1 MSKVCASRLSCI
13 LLEQAKRALLIPPV
27 TDYQASQLRFRHT
40 KHWAPKF
47 KKLRREK
54 VIKID
59 IPNLNEKTDEMDQDE
74 ITSRMK
80 ERGILPP
87 RPWMERP
94 FILSATSEIFEAY
107 VPPEGDG
114 VKSIIDKEGAKQK
127 LELLQKKSKSMMAI
141 RKIKS
146 YDEDFSTDTFVETA
160 LEIYKKSHEHL
171 ARKEKYLIRDYVTE
185 RAYPEMIHN
194 IMNKQLVWKYIESL
208 EPPRIVHARVTNL
221 IEKENYFA
229 QVTVRIHSKQC
240 LAVYDRF
247 GRLMYGHE
255 FLPKDVLE
263 YIVYEKHLADE
274 YGKWKLHA
282 KIVPSWMPP
291 RSVSPTTHVLV
302 RQEEEAP

>member
-1 MSKVCASRLSCI
+1 M
-13 LLEQAKRALLIPPV
+13 
-27 TDYQASQLRFRHT
+27 
-40 KHWAPKF
+40 
-47 KKLRREK
+47 
-54 VIKID
+54 IKID
-59 IPNLNEKTDEMDQDE
+59 IPDLSEKDDQQLDEE
-74 ITSRMK
+74 TIESRMK

-94 FILSATSEIFEAY
+94 FVLTATSEIFEAY

-127 LELLQKKSKSMMAI
+127 LDLITKKSRSYMAI

-146 YDEDFSTDTFVETA
+146 YDDDFTTESFVDTA
-160 LEIYKKSHEHL
+160 LDVYKKAHEHL
-171 ARKEKYLIRDYVTE
+171 AKKEKYQLREYVTE

-194 IMNKQLVWKYIESL
+194 IMNKQLVWKYVASL
-208 EPPRIVHARVTNL
+208 EPPKIVHARVTSL
-221 IEKENYFA
+221 LEKENYFA
-229 QVTVRIHSKQC
+229 QVTVRIHSQQC

-274 YGKWKLHA
+274 YGKWKIHG
-282 KIVPSWMPP
+282 KIVPPWMPP
-291 RSVSPTTHVLV
+291 RAISSITHVV
-302 RQEEEAP
+302 ARREEEAS